1 MNTLKQTRLTLALG
15 AGLFAG
21 SMLTANMALAQESD
35 FQAFSRH
42 AVEQVRQEATTQPGT
57 AERLNQIQGSL
68 AGARVAPGLSQIPLQ
83 GERAIDSIRAEVK
96 ASFRRQAPAAVA
108 NVLAQHAPVY
118 AVAQEE
124 SLPAVE
130 SGWSIRAVEMPT
142 VDIKPMLDLS
152 ILLFSFDK

>member
-1 MNTLKQTRLTLALG
+1 MNTMKQTRLTLALG

-21 SMLTANMALAQESD
+21 SMLTANAALAQESD

-57 AERLNQIQGSL
+57 EGRIEQIQASL
-68 AGARVAPGLSQIPLQ
+68 EGARVAPGLSQIPVQ
-83 GERAIDSIRAEVK
+83 GEQAIDSILADVK
-96 ASFRRQAPAAVA
+96 ASFRHEAPSAVA
-108 NVLAQHAPVY
+108 QVLAQHAPVY
-118 AVAQEE
+118 AVAQED
-124 SLPAVE
+124 SAPTLE
-130 SGWSIRAVEMPT
+130 SGWSIQAVEMPT